1 MHLVIGIVQPRC
13 FGPRRSSV
21 AHPLPESGEDEPAAA
36 NREEAKAAL
45 EAFEA
50 KWGGAT
56 RRSAPRGGTTGGG
69 SYLPRLPARGQ
80 EGHLHDH
87 EIESMNS
94 TMRKFL
100 HYRGH
105 FPNDE
110 SVTKVLY
117 LALADLEKKWER
129 SIRDWSNV
137 LGQFAVF
144 FKDRLPNL

>member
-1 MHLVIGIVQPRC
+1 
-13 FGPRRSSV
+13 
-21 AHPLPESGEDEPAAA
+21 
-36 NREEAKAAL
+36 
-45 EAFEA
+45 
-50 KWGGAT
+50 
-56 RRSAPRGGTTGGG
+56 
-69 SYLPRLPARGQ
+69 
-80 EGHLHDH
+80 
-87 EIESMNS
+87 MNS
-94 TMRKFL
+94 TMRKLL

-117 LALADLEKKWER
+117 LALADLEKKWKR